1 MRVGWEM
8 AVGSTAQWE
17 QASLGSKSTALEVGL
32 ESRLRLA
39 ALAVAAG
46 WCWMRWGRDNR
57 KVAVA
62 TVKLGMVTVGEAV
75 SEGRGIG
82 SGKSV
87 IKVVVKGVRW
97 RRDCG
102 IR

>member
-1 MRVGWEM
+1 M
-8 AVGSTAQWE
+8 GSTAQWE
-17 QASLGSKSTALEVGL
+17 QASMGSKSTVLEVGL

-46 WCWMRWGRDNR
+46 WCWMKWGRDNR

-82 SGKSV
+82 RGKSV
-87 IKVVVKGVRW
+87 INVVVKGVRW
-97 RRDCG
+97 RHDCG